1 MIAVRRGSTS
11 RARIAPCLSAFLT
24 LEPFAPSHYATLSSW
39 FATEREV
46 VQWGGPAVHHP
57 LDVEQ
62 LQRMLPDAGTPPSHL
77 AWMALADHARVGH
90 RR

>member
-1 MIAVRRGSTS
+1 MPLGV
-11 RARIAPCLSAFLT
+11 LT